1 MKSVVLE
8 TQALT
13 KFYRKTAVLEQVNL
27 RLEQGKIY
35 GFVGQNG
42 AGKTTFL
49 RLITGLAFPSS
60 GKLAL
65 WGESATEKLQEQR
78 KRIGSMI
85 ESPALFPNLTAWQN
99 LEVQRILRGVPDKES
114 IDRTL
119 KLVGLEKSQK
129 KVRNFSLGMK
139 QRLGIAMALLNTP
152 EFLILDEPVNGLDPD
167 GIVKIRRLLKTLN
180 QEYGMTILISS
191 HILEELY
198 QTATEFIFIDRGRIV
213 EEISVRAL
221 NEHCKRYI
229 SIRTTDTQGAILAI
243 EERLLTDHFRMM
255 PDNEIRLY
263 DYLDNMEKVAKAL
276 AEAQILVTGLSI
288 TGGTLEDYFLTKV
301 GENRWQ
307 TF

>member
-99 LEVQRILRGVPDKES
+99 LEVQRILRGILYHMVVPKS
-114 IDRTL
+114 I
-119 KLVGLEKSQK
+119 
-129 KVRNFSLGMK
+129 
-139 QRLGIAMALLNTP
+139 
-152 EFLILDEPVNGLDPD
+152 
-167 GIVKIRRLLKTLN
+167 
-180 QEYGMTILISS
+180 
-191 HILEELY
+191 
-198 QTATEFIFIDRGRIV
+198 
-213 EEISVRAL
+213 
-221 NEHCKRYI
+221 
-229 SIRTTDTQGAILAI
+229 
-243 EERLLTDHFRMM
+243 
-255 PDNEIRLY
+255 
-263 DYLDNMEKVAKAL
+263 
-276 AEAQILVTGLSI
+276 
-288 TGGTLEDYFLTKV
+288 
-301 GENRWQ
+301 
-307 TF
+307 

>member
-1 MKSVVLE
+1 M
-8 TQALT
+8 
-13 KFYRKTAVLEQVNL
+13 R
-27 RLEQGKIY
+27 
-35 GFVGQNG
+35 
-42 AGKTTFL
+42 
-49 RLITGLAFPSS
+49 
-60 GKLAL
+60 
-65 WGESATEKLQEQR
+65 
-78 KRIGSMI
+78 
-85 ESPALFPNLTAWQN
+85 
-99 LEVQRILRGVPDKES
+99 
-114 IDRTL
+114 
-119 KLVGLEKSQK
+119 
-129 KVRNFSLGMK
+129 
-139 QRLGIAMALLNTP
+139 QRLGIAIALAGNP
-152 EFLILDEPVNGLDPD
+152 DFLVLDEPVNGLDPD

-288 TGGTLEDYFLTKV
+288 TGGTLED
-301 GENRWQ
+301 
-307 TF
+307 

>member
-1 MKSVVLE
+1 MDYILE
-8 TQALT
+8 TRNLT
-13 KFYRKTAVLEQVNL
+13 K
-27 RLEQGKIY
+27 KIKSENIIKGISLKIPKGETY
-35 GFVGQNG
+35 GLLGPNG
-42 AGKTTFL
+42 AGKSTTMKL
-49 RLITGLAFPSS
+49 LCGLLKPSS
-60 GKLAL
+60 GEIIFNGKQWSKDAL
-65 WGESATEKLQEQR
+65 SK
-78 KRIGSMI
+78 IGVLI
-85 ESPALFPNLTAWQN
+85 ENPAIYGNLTAKEN
-99 LEVQRILRGVPDKES
+99 MEIHACMLGVPEKEIRRVLTLLKMDK
-114 IDRTL
+114 TG
-119 KLVGLEKSQK
+119 KK
-129 KVRNFSLGMK
+129 KVSNFSLGMK